1 MKYTSVKSHE
11 MENMMTDRNKITELA
26 KAQGFS
32 QAALLDCRTIE
43 LKPEVRQMCEAN
55 TCHMY
60 GKCWSCPPGCGSL
73 ETCRE
78 KIAGYR
84 YGILV
89 QTTGQLEDDLDGET
103 MMETEALH
111 KEHFYAFERV
121 LRKQYPDM
129 LAIGAG
135 CCTKCAE
142 CTYPDE
148 PCRFPKEAFSSMEA
162 YGMVV
167 TQICQAN
174 GLAYYYGPCT
184 ITYTS
189 CYLLG

>member
-1 MKYTSVKSHE
+1 MKDTSVRSHE
-11 MENMMTDRNKITELA
+11 MENMITDRNKITELA

-84 YGILV
+84 YGVLV